1 MEDQGFEFKFRWL
14 LITYTGKMKLENGWM
29 QGLATLER
37 VDDCS
42 IEPSGKKMLLKLSL
56 TFTDLLFNYDYTAKL
71 MGIGPKGGIDGSLR
85 NAKFTIIV
93 SIDTDT
99 CEAQLEE
106 YKLNRQGK
114 MSVKFTGNPL
124 ADFLMNILS
133 TAVTTFLWPVFRIF
147 IASWVQDGVIAILV
161 LVSKTCGQIIFI

>member
-1 MEDQGFEFKFRWL
+1 MEDEGFEFEFRWF
-14 LITYTGKMKLENGWM
+14 LITYTGKMKLENGWL

-37 VDDCS
+37 VDDCT

-56 TFTDLLFNYDYTAKL
+56 TFTDLLFNYEYTAKL

-85 NAKFTIIV
+85 DAKFTITV
-93 SIDTDT
+93 SVDTET

-114 MSVKFTGNPL
+114 MGIRFTGNPL
-124 ADFLMNILS
+124 GDLIANILS
-133 TAVTTFLWPVFRIF
+133 KALTTFLWPIFRIF
-147 IASWVQDGVIAILV
+147 ISSWVQDGVIGVLV
-161 LVSKTCGQIIFI
+161 LVNESLIGKCV